1 MSLFIPVYTDEFT
14 FLLEGACIALWYCK
28 PPGTNFFFFFFFFF
42 LESLMATGKKGL
54 ADSSSISNAVLLKL
68 VVCFEPGQ
76 SLSGVFI
83 SSQP

>member
-1 MSLFIPVYTDEFT
+1 MSSPFCLRELVLPYGIASLLAQT
-14 FLLEGACIALWYCK
+14 FSSSS
-28 PPGTNFFFFFFFFF
+28 FFFF